1 MNILLAEDDKQLG
14 GLLATMLRR
23 ADFQV
28 TWAERGDDAYKKV
41 YGDDYEV
48 LVFDWMMPGLSGIE
62 LCQRLREE
70 NYQGKILLLTA
81 RDSVEDKVSGLDS
94 GADDYLVK
102 PFEFPELVARIRA
115 LARRVEH
122 YQQEETDYGDF
133 KLNRSAETLSNKN
146 GNIQLS
152 PREFKI
158 VDILLCNRDKVIP
171 REILM
176 DRVWGI
182 DGDITTNN
190 LDAHIKLLRK
200 KIAQI
205 TSNEIIK
212 TVRGVGYKIE
222 R

>member
-14 GLLATMLRR
+14 GLLSTMLRR

-48 LVFDWMMPGLSGIE
+48 LVLDWMMPGLSGIE

-133 KLNRSAETLSNKN
+133 
-146 GNIQLS
+146 
-152 PREFKI
+152 
-158 VDILLCNRDKVIP
+158 
-171 REILM
+171 
-176 DRVWGI
+176 
-182 DGDITTNN
+182 
-190 LDAHIKLLRK
+190 
-200 KIAQI
+200 
-205 TSNEIIK
+205 
-212 TVRGVGYKIE
+212 
-222 R
+222 